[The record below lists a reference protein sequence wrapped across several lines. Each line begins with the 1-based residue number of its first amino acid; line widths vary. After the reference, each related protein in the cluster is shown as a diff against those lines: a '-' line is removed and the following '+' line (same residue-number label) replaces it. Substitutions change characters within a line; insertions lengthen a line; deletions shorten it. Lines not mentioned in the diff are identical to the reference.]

1 LTIRRD
7 ADLRRT
13 EAESRSAAIG
23 TSGSKKAETDF
34 RRPASDTRGDTA
46 DPVEELRRMMNED
59 VVARKRFF
67 PPLDPAPS
75 TAFLKEI
82 AARVRGL
89 DTPARRPSNL
99 QSSIVL
105 TFRFL
110 S

>member
-7 ADLRRT
+7 AVLRRT
-13 EAESRSAAIG
+13 EAESRSAPIG

-67 PPLDPAPS
+67 PPLDPA
-75 TAFLKEI
+75 FHRL
-82 AARVRGL
+82 
-89 DTPARRPSNL
+89 
-99 QSSIVL
+99 
-105 TFRFL
+105 F
-110 S
+110 